1 MEQNHNRKEC
11 FSDPIYASKFVIFL
25 FVFVIMVRNFF
36 YPYFSVRIRHPPSAG
51 IRSAFYRHPVQCA
64 ALFPCRVR
72 NAAEYRLNEVY
83 YVCFQLFVYGF
94 IILAEK
100 VGLSKI

>member
-1 MEQNHNRKEC
+1 
-11 FSDPIYASKFVIFL
+11 
-25 FVFVIMVRNFF
+25 MVRNFF

-94 IILAEK
+94 IIVAEK